1 MVCFVIYCFH
11 ITSMRDNVQKDIA
24 VTLLSHYF
32 DPFSHI
38 CHSHLKHDS
47 ITFDAKITFI
57 CKNNLF

>member
-11 ITSMRDNVQKDIA
+11 MRDKLQKDIVA
-24 VTLLSHYF
+24 TQLSHYF

-38 CHSHLKHDS
+38 CPLHLKHD
-47 ITFDAKITFI
+47 FHVFNAKITLI